1 MKIITKGH
9 ELDDAVRQVLQLFF
23 DISTDFTVE
32 SSLIENNNVY
42 EAAAT
47 ITIGDKKACGEA
59 KKQLFSPERKN
70 ISDLI
75 KKSVFFACKKLNF
88 TYWWKNAVAGGFQ

>member
-1 MKIITKGH
+1 MEIITKGH

-32 SSLIENNNVY
+32 SSLIENNNIY

-47 ITIGDKKACGEA
+47 ITIGDKKAFGEA
-59 KKQLFSPERKN
+59 KGQLLSPKR
-70 ISDLI
+70 
-75 KKSVFFACKKLNF
+75 
-88 TYWWKNAVAGGFQ
+88 